1 MEKFDLLKKRLVL
14 TDEYCLRLDT
24 VPMVLMPRW
33 FFVAIK
39 KQIEK
44 LSGDD
49 ISKQVYY
56 NAGYE
61 GATLWAQTQIKEAG
75 LSGKAIMEQYLG
87 SASMRGWGR
96 FAILSFK
103 KDEGKGHFQL
113 YNSAVAEET
122 GHSDRT
128 VCDHLPGS
136 LAGAFQAILD
146 HDGKTLKVI
155 GRETKCICQGDQW
168 CEFIVEPLSK

>member
-1 MEKFDLLKKRLVL
+1 METFDLLKNSLTL
-14 TDEYCLRLDT
+14 TDDHCLKLNT

-39 KQIEK
+39 KQVET
-44 LSGDD
+44 LSGEE

-61 GATLWAQTQIKEAG
+61 GATLWSQTQIKEAG
-75 LSGKAIMEQYLG
+75 LSGIAIMEQYLG
-87 SASMRGWGR
+87 SASLRGWGR
-96 FAILSFK
+96 FTILSFEI
-103 KDEGKGHFQL
+103 DEGKGRFRID
-113 YNSAVAEET
+113 NSAVAVET
-122 GHSDRT
+122 GYREKT

-146 HDGKTLKVI
+146 HAGKTLKVI
-155 GRETKCICQGDQW
+155 GREIKCKCQGDPW
-168 CEFIVEPLSK
+168 CEFIVEPLSR

>member
-1 MEKFDLLKKRLVL
+1 MEEFDLLKNRLNL
-14 TDEYCLRLDT
+14 TDDFCLRLDT

-44 LSGDD
+44 LSGND
-49 ISKQVYY
+49 ISKQIYY

-61 GATLWAQTQIKEAG
+61 GATLWVQTHIKEAG
-75 LSGKAIMEQYLG
+75 LSRKAIMEQYLG
-87 SASMRGWGR
+87 SASMRGWGH
-96 FAILSFK
+96 FTILSFEM
-103 KDEGKGHFQL
+103 DEGRGHFQL
-113 YNSAVAEET
+113 YNSAVATET
-122 GHSDRT
+122 GQSVGT

-146 HDGKTLKVI
+146 HDGKNLKVI
-155 GRETKCICQGDQW
+155 GREIKCICQGNQW
-168 CEFIVEPLSK
+168 CEFIVEPLSI

>member
-1 MEKFDLLKKRLVL
+1 MEMFDLLKKRLIL
-14 TDEYCLRLDT
+14 TDNYCLRLDT

-39 KQIEK
+39 KQVEE

-61 GATLWAQTQIKEAG
+61 GATLWARTQIKEAG

-96 FAILSFK
+96 FTIMSFEM
-103 KDEGKGHFQL
+103 DEGKGHFQL

-122 GHSDRT
+122 GNSVRT

-146 HDGKTLKVI
+146 HGGKTLKVI
-155 GRETKCICQGDQW
+155 GRETKCMSQGNQW
-168 CEFIVEPLSK
+168 CEFIVEPLST